1 MTRFALVRARPRR
14 AGFTILE
21 VVLALAILLFGM
33 VAVLGLL
40 TTGAALTRTAQL
52 RTEAAA
58 ATEAVLADLE
68 ETLFPFQPDVAAN
81 GGDELGAPKPIVDR
95 PLPGSSG
102 VVYSATAKANPA
114 RAKEWR
120 VDVELTWTSAG
131 VRRER
136 RFTTLLVQ
144 ELPFGERLRRQFIEG
159 GAPPASTA
167 PVPPGSV
174 APAPPGSVAPA
185 PAGAAPTDAPR

>member
-1 MTRFALVRARPRR
+1 MKRSTFAGSTPSRR
-14 AGFTILE
+14 AAFTILE

-52 RTEAAA
+52 RTEAAS

-95 PLPGSSG
+95 PLPGSTG
-102 VVYSATAKANPA
+102 IVYSATAKANPA

-120 VDVELTWTSAG
+120 VDVELSWSSAG

-144 ELPFGERLRRQFIEG
+144 ELPFGERLRRQFVEG
-159 GAPPASTA
+159 SPSPASTA
-167 PVPPGSV
+167 PAPG
-174 APAPPGSVAPA
+174 
-185 PAGAAPTDAPR
+185 GAAPNEAPR